1 MEQAC
6 FYSKNNLHDTKQ
18 PDLPPRLNE
27 SMLVLPTQKKSLL
40 KKWNYILAFC
50 LAMVFS
56 SSIFAIN
63 LNVSG
68 ITESPYTDANGIY
81 ISQGTL
87 NGAEYWKHQTKSYYI
102 YYAPYSGGG
111 VYWNLDVNT
120 EDEDNLPDANGVI
133 ASSTSGEVSTAPPI
147 GISFNSGSSGF
158 TSGFSITIAEY
169 STVPEIDISGNGN
182 SITSGDNT
190 PSFAD
195 YTKFASTN
203 VSGGASTRTYTIYNT
218 GTVDALT
225 VGTITI
231 GGTNAADFTVTTPP
245 ASTVAA
251 SGLTTF
257 IITFNPSSSGEKIAT
272 VSIVNNDSNENPY
285 TFTISGYGYTAKNLV
300 VSGITS
306 PSAANGTYTHQGVSG
321 DFQYWKHSTLEYYI
335 YYSLSVRN
343 WIISNTSTTGGT
355 WYFYSFS
362 DLYSPTGLTYT
373 PSSPWTGT
381 VVVNEEV
388 AVPNINIKVGAYA
401 ISNGSVTTLFANNTN
416 FGSLEVASGTRA
428 RSYTIENTGNA
439 TLTLSGASP
448 YFTITGTNASDFS
461 VSTTPS
467 NSILASATTTFGIT
481 FNPSAA
487 GTRTATVTVLSNDPD
502 KATYTFAIQG
512 EGVTPRNLVVSN
524 ITAPSAANG
533 TYIYQG
539 LLNEFQYWKHST
551 QNYYIYNSKLNGID
565 PVWYIDVNTSADL
578 YTPSSY
584 NFYSQTDYVSPVSVS
599 SWTSSSGNS
608 GTPTIQYTEPEINIT
623 GNLINII
630 SGDNTPSLYDFTD
643 LGWVVSGSISKT
655 FTIQNTGIATL
666 NLTGT
671 SPYITFSGAD
681 ASQFSI
687 TSIPSPT
694 IAAGSSTTF
703 GVTFTPSSGT
713 LGARTA
719 TLSIANDDSN
729 ENPYTF
735 SVQSGVGVLPVVTTQ
750 AVSGIGTTTA
760 TGNGNI
766 TTLGSPN
773 PTSYGICYGT
783 TINPDVTGSKVDK
796 GAASA
801 TGAFIAQ
808 LTGLTIGTTYHARAF
823 ATNNVGTVYGD
834 DVIFATNS
842 IPVIAI
848 NDATLSYTENAAA
861 IQIDAAATL
870 SDADGDAD
878 WNGGKLEVQITTNN
892 EAADEISIPDVV
904 GSINTSGAD
913 LQNGATVIGA
923 LNASE
928 GTVTNGTKLIITFN
942 ENATNALVQQ
952 VLQAIHYRNTSD
964 TPGTSN
970 RTITFTATDKNTG
983 SSSDTR
989 TVSITAVNDA
999 PTLTATGTNP
1009 TFTEGGS
1016 ASDLYSSVTASTIES
1031 GQNLIEL
1038 VLTVTNVNNGSNEI
1052 LSIDGSDVALT
1063 NSNSLTTLTNSMS
1076 VSVSVTGTTATV
1088 TVSKVAGINVAAMQ
1102 TLVDGIIYR
1111 NTGENPNTTSRVV
1124 TLTSIKDNGGVAV
1137 GGDDTKALSIASSVT
1152 IVAVNDNPAITG
1164 LPANITVNEDVASN
1178 VNLSATTFS
1187 DADAGSNNVTLRIV
1201 AGAGT
1206 LSASSGGSVIITG
1219 SGTGTLTLTG
1229 TAANIDTYLNT
1240 TSNILYTSILN
1251 TNGTNATTLTLTAND
1266 GGFTGTGG
1274 GTNVSLG
1281 TVNVNITA
1289 VNDDPAITGLPSNI
1303 TVTEDVASNVDFSS
1317 ATLTDVDAGASN
1329 ITLTIVAGAGTLS
1342 ATSGGSVTISGS
1354 GTATLTLSGAV
1365 ANIDAYLN
1373 IASNI
1378 KYTSVLNANGENATT
1393 LTLTANDGGF
1403 TGTGGGTNVSLG
1415 SVNVD
1420 ITAVNDAPTLTSF
1433 AGIVETTT
1441 QNTEVEITLAELKA
1455 QGNQADVDGTVD
1467 AFIVNVVS
1475 TGMLKIGA
1483 NAIAATPFNA
1493 TTNKTINATNN
1504 AYWTPANNAYGTLN
1518 AFTTTVMDNNGD
1530 ESTGAVQA
1538 TVRVN
1543 DITAPSVSS
1552 ITISG
1557 SPAVTAPSITFVVAF
1572 SEPVVNVSTDDFSLT
1587 STGTAAGTIASVSSS
1602 SGTSIDVT
1610 VNSITGTGSI
1620 RLDLLSSTNIADV
1633 SLNTPPAAYA
1643 SGSVHTVDLDGPA
1656 LSSSIPIDGAAG
1668 VATSSNITLTF
1679 SENIAFG
1686 TGNIQIIDLDN
1697 GSSTVTINAAS
1708 PGTQASIS
1716 TNTLTLNPTSDLEEL
1731 TNYAIQ
1737 IAATAID
1744 DVYGNS
1750 YAGISDNTTLNFQ
1763 VADIT
1768 PPVLLSSTPSDNA
1781 TNATLSG
1788 NIVLNF
1794 DDILVAGT
1802 GNVTIMRSSDN
1813 GIFEQ
1818 IAITDSRITVSGTQL
1833 TINPTGIFAKG
1844 TGYYIEIDP
1853 TALDDDAGNSFAG
1866 ISGSSTLNFTTVD
1879 VVINEVVTEPQT
1891 DWSTNIFNGTNGGGP
1906 VSEIDEWVELF
1917 IKSSGIDLSVGWTLE
1932 VSSNAFSGSLNADGA
1947 FEISRYV
1954 GGTGSISNT
1963 ASGSYL
1969 VLGNP
1974 ISSYQ
1979 MTNSTIITLKDP
1991 GGAVVDAVTLF
2002 NSSAP
2007 SANSDNIFNESAQ
2020 RFPNGTDTDT
2030 NTDWTQGQASMGTA
2044 NTGPSV
2050 SFNTASS
2057 SGLESVSSANL
2068 QVDLSAKCGV
2078 PVTVNYTVTGTA
2090 TGGGV
2095 DYTLAN
2101 GTLTIDAGTTNKNIT
2116 IASIIN
2122 DLVVEGDE
2130 TVVVTLSSP
2139 VNATL
2144 GAITVHTYTITDDD
2158 VAVLTIAAT
2167 IQAEEDA
2174 TDGEFTISTDKQ
2186 FDAPVT
2192 VTFTVGGDATSGTDY
2207 TAIGTTVV
2215 FPAFSSTVTIPVEV
2229 IADNLVE
2236 SDETVIVSMT
2246 TTSNSNV
2253 SVAAAPD
2260 SSATVTI
2267 TDNDVAV
2274 LTIAATAQA
2283 EEDAT
2288 DGEFTISTDKQF
2300 DAPVT
2305 VTFTVGGD
2313 ATSGTDYTAIGTTVV
2328 FPAFSSTVTIPVE
2341 VIADNLIESNE
2352 TVIVSMTATS
2362 NSNVSV
2368 AVAPDSSATVTI
2380 TDDDV
2385 AVLTIAATA
2394 QAEEDATDGEF
2405 TISTDKQ
2412 FDAPV
2417 TVTFVVTGSAT
2428 SGTDYT
2434 AIGTTVVFPAFS
2446 STVTIP
2452 VELIADN
2459 LVESDETVIVSM
2471 TTTSNSNV
2479 SVAVAPDSS
2488 ATVTITDDDVAVLS
2502 IAATTQA
2509 EEDAT
2514 DGEFT
2519 ISTDKQFDAPVTVT
2533 FTVGGDAASAT
2544 DYAAI
2549 GTTVVFPAFSS
2560 TVTIPVEVIADNLVE
2575 SDETVIVSMTTT
2587 SNSNVSVAVAPDS
2600 SATVTITDDDVAVL
2614 TIAATAQAEE
2624 DATDGEF
2631 TISTD
2636 KQFDAPV
2643 TVTFVVTGS
2652 ATSGTDYTAI
2662 GTTVVFPAFSS
2673 TVTIPVELI
2682 ADNLVESDETVIV
2695 SMTTTSNS
2703 NVSVAAAPD
2712 SSATVTITDDDVAVL
2727 SIAATTQAEEDATD
2741 GEFTIST
2748 DKQFDAPVT
2757 VTFTVGGDAASGTD
2771 YAAIGTTVVFPAF
2784 SSTVTIPVELIA
2796 DNLVESDETV
2806 IVSMTTT
2813 SNSNVSVAA
2822 APDSSATVTIT
2833 DDDVA
2838 VLTIAATAQAEED
2851 ATDGEFT
2858 ISTDKQFDAPVTV
2871 TFTVG
2876 GDATSGTDYTAI
2888 GTTVVFPAFSSTVTI
2903 PVEVIADNLVES
2915 DETVIV
2921 SMTTTSNSNVSV
2933 AAAPDSSATVTI
2945 TDNDVAVL
2953 TIAATAQAEEDATDG
2968 EFTISTDK
2976 QFDAPVTVTFTVG
2989 GDATSGTDYT
2999 AIGTTVVFP
3008 AFSSTITIPVE
3019 VIADNLIESN
3029 ETVIV
3034 SMTATSNSNVSV
3046 AVAPDSS
3053 ATVTITDD
3061 DVAVLTIAAT
3071 AQAEE
3076 DATDGEFTIST
3087 DKQFDAPV
3095 TVTFVVTGSATS
3107 GTDYTAIGTTVVFPA
3122 FSSTVTIPVELIADN
3137 LVESDET
3144 VIVSMTTT
3152 SNSNVSV
3159 AVAPDS
3165 SATVTITDDD
3175 VAVLSIAA
3183 TTQAEE
3189 DATDGEFTISTD
3201 KQFDAPV
3208 TVTFT
3213 VGGDAAS
3220 ATDYAAIGT
3229 TVVFPA
3235 FSSTVTIPVEV
3246 IADNLVE
3253 SDETVIVSMTTTSN
3267 SNVSVAVAPD
3277 SSATVTITD
3286 DDVAVLTIAA
3296 TAQAEEDAT
3305 DGEFTISTDK
3315 QFDAPVTVTFVVTG
3329 SATSGTDYTAI
3340 GTTVVFPAFSSTVTI
3355 PVELIADNLVESDE
3369 TVIVSMTTTSNSN
3382 VSVAAAP
3389 DSSATVTITDDDVA
3403 VLTIAATAQAEEDAT
3418 DGEFTISTDK
3428 QFDAPV
3434 TVTFTVGGDAT
3445 SGTDYT
3451 AIGTTVVFPA
3461 FSSTV
3466 TIPVEVIADN
3476 LVESDET
3483 VIVSMTT
3490 TSNSDVSVAA
3500 APDSSATVTITDDD
3514 VAMLTI
3520 AATAQ
3525 AEEDAT
3531 DGEFTISTDKQFD
3544 APVTVTFT
3552 VGGDA
3557 TSGTD
3562 YTAIGTTVVF
3572 PAFSSTVTI
3581 PVEVIADY
3589 LVESDETVIV
3599 TMTTTSNLNVTI
3611 AAPPA
3616 STATVTITDDDV
3628 PPTVTTTAASSI
3640 TTTSAILG
3648 GNVTDGGSV
3657 AVTERGVVYSS
3668 ADDTPTI
3675 GETGVIKESNG
3686 DGTGTF
3692 DEPITSLS
3700 INTRYYVNAYATNAV
3715 GTSYGTA
3722 SNFVTHANIPGAP
3735 IVDGSTAN
3743 SLNVAVNVNLNP
3755 DATEFAIYET
3765 STVKFVQANGSL
3777 GSTVVWQTAAQWHVD
3792 VSNTRITVNGLSVGV
3807 TYTFRVKA
3815 RNADNFETDYGEST
3829 TGITCTNPTVA
3840 GTIGSDQIICSG
3852 GTPSPLTS
3860 ILGASNYGGTLEY
3873 KWQHSTTDET
3883 TGFTDISD
3891 SDSDDF
3897 VPGTLTVTTWFK
3909 RLARVSCRGDWT
3921 GAVESNVVKITI
3933 DETPP
3938 VVSAKTGSTVTLDPT
3953 GNYTLLSADLLNS
3966 FSDAGV
3972 GVESVAIVP
3981 PTVNCTNIGLTTVTV
3996 TVTDSCGN
4004 HTVVTPQ
4011 ITVLEGSALLSPW
4024 ISCMVGASNG
4034 TTTYSPC
4041 TNNGTFTLTS
4051 TGLSSSNAD
4060 IQEFTYQTIGNT
4072 GTVIARVSEIENGG
4086 WLGVEMRES
4095 CASNAKTV
4103 LFKTRYYN
4111 SNVIIGYRTATGKSM
4126 TNVSQTAQLTRWM
4139 KIQRNGTQFTVYT
4152 SVNGTTWTKKYTA
4165 TVSMS
4170 TNILAGIFTE
4180 SVRSDRTS
4188 IAQFDHAEVSTSI
4201 KSAEILDDETI
4212 ATGQQVDIYPNPA
4225 DELVNIVMPD
4235 NEAKVK
4241 VTMTSMQG
4249 NVVLTTIFYGSEAQI
4264 NTSHLNPGVY
4274 VLRFE
4279 TEGNVI
4285 TKRLVIM

>member
-1 MEQAC
+1 MKQFLLFLMITIVLLLGGQATV
-6 FYSKNNLHDTKQ
+6 KAQTTLAAGDIAIV
-18 PDLPPRLNE
+18 RENE
-27 SMLVLPTQKKSLL
+27 DNAAEGFSFVTLVPISGNTVIYFTDEGWAGTTWYGTSEGHFKYTAPSGG
-40 KKWNYILAFC
+40 LA
-50 LAMVFS
+50 AGSVVH
-56 SSIFAIN
+56 IN
-63 LNVSG
+63 EISTNTPGVSG
-68 ITESPYTDANGIY
+68 AG
-81 ISQGTL
+81 GTVEM
-87 NGAEYWKHQTKSYYI
+87 AW
-102 YYAPYSGGG
+102 
-111 VYWNLDVNT
+111 
-120 EDEDNLPDANGVI
+120 
-133 ASSTSGEVSTAPPI
+133 SSTSLNFSGGESIIVYQTSASSKPTAAQLTFIAGIMLNDGSSATEVYDASTLWTSSTITIATVNTCQIPTGLTNGTNCFSMFAGGSEPTSTFNVRYNCTLISGTKSELLEAINNKANWIYQTTGGYSTSDVCSFTVSSASPEMNITGNGTTIADGDATPSATDSTDFGSTDVASGMIVKTFTIQNTGTASLNLSSSPI
-147 GISFNSGSSGF
+147 VAVSGSS
-158 TSGFSITIAEY
+158 
-169 STVPEIDISGNGN
+169 
-182 SITSGDNT
+182 
-190 PSFAD
+190 
-195 YTKFASTN
+195 
-203 VSGGASTRTYTIYNT
+203 
-218 GTVDALT
+218 
-225 VGTITI
+225 
-231 GGTNAADFTVTTPP
+231 DFTVTTQP
-245 ASTVAA
+245 
-251 SGLTTF
+251 TTPVSAGSSVTF
-257 IITFNPSSSGEKIAT
+257 QVTFNPSGSGTHTATLSIANNDADENPYNFSIQGVGTAPEPEMKISGNSVEILDGDVTPSTSDYTDYGLADINTGSVTYTYTIENQGLAALTLSGSPIVSSSSSDFTVTQPPVSSIAAGGST
-272 VSIVNNDSNENPY
+272 TFQVTFNPTATGTRTATLSIANNDSNENPY
-285 TFTISGYGYTAKNLV
+285 DFTLQGYGTSQNLSVGDIAFIGYNSDDPDGFTFITLKAIPSTEMIYFTEEGWNGSAWSGSSTETHYAWQAPAGGLSIGSIVYVYESSSNVLTASTGTISGML
-300 VSGITS
+300 SGSTFNFSGGDQVLAYQSGSGVKPTS
-306 PSAANGTYTHQGVSG
+306 PTFIAGLHADY
-321 DFQYWKHSTLEYYI
+321 FSTNY
-335 YYSLSVRN
+335 N
-343 WIISNTSTTGGT
+343 STTT
-355 WYFYSFS
+355 WSQS
-362 DLYSPTGLTYT
+362 ASAGEQNASTVPTGLTNGVNCVSLFPATTEEDNAKYN
-373 PSSPWTGT
+373 GT
-381 VVVNEEV
+381 
-388 AVPNINIKVGAYA
+388 
-401 ISNGSVTTLFANNTN
+401 L
-416 FGSLEVASGTRA
+416 
-428 RSYTIENTGNA
+428 TGNSNA
-439 TLTLSGASP
+439 IRTAINTYTNWISKSDTYYDISP
-448 YFTITGTNASDFS
+448 TGY
-461 VSTTPS
+461 TTPS
-467 NSILASATTTFGIT
+467 ITLAAEI
-481 FNPSAA
+481 
-487 GTRTATVTVLSNDPD
+487 
-502 KATYTFAIQG
+502 
-512 EGVTPRNLVVSN
+512 NL
-524 ITAPSAANG
+524 
-533 TYIYQG
+533 
-539 LLNEFQYWKHST
+539 L
-551 QNYYIYNSKLNGID
+551 
-565 PVWYIDVNTSADL
+565 
-578 YTPSSY
+578 
-584 NFYSQTDYVSPVSVS
+584 
-599 SWTSSSGNS
+599 GNS
-608 GTPTIQYTEPEINIT
+608 VTIAD
-623 GNLINII
+623 
-630 SGDNTPSLYDFTD
+630 GDAIPSVTDDTDF
-643 LGWVVSGSISKT
+643 GSVAVSGGTVSHT
-655 FTIQNTGIATL
+655 FTIQNTGSLTL

-671 SPYITFSGAD
+671 PIV
-681 ASQFSI
+681 
-687 TSIPSPT
+687 SIPTSDFAVTTQPSGTT
-694 IAAGSSTTF
+694 IASGGSL
-703 GVTFTPSSGT
+703 TFTVEFNPTAVGT
-713 LGARTA
+713 RTA
-719 TLSIANDDSN
+719 TISIANDDSD
-729 ENPYTF
+729 ENPYNF
-735 SVQSGVGVLPVVTTQ
+735 SIQ
-750 AVSGIGTTTA
+750 GTGTNTA
-760 TGNGNI
+760 
-766 TTLGSPN
+766 P
-773 PTSYGICYGT
+773 
-783 TINPDVTGSKVDK
+783 
-796 GAASA
+796 
-801 TGAFIAQ
+801 
-808 LTGLTIGTTYHARAF
+808 
-823 ATNNVGTVYGD
+823 
-834 DVIFATNS
+834 S
-842 IPVIAI
+842 ISISDI
-848 NDATLSYTENAAA
+848 TLSYTENAAA
-861 IQIDAAATL
+861 TQTDATATL

-878 WNGGKLEVQITTNN
+878 WNGGKLEVQITANN
-892 EAADEISIPDVV
+892 ETADEISIPDNIV
-904 GSINTSGAD
+904 GTINTSGTN
-913 LQNGATVIGA
+913 LQNGATVIGT
-923 LNASE
+923 LSASE
-928 GTVTNGTKLIITFN
+928 GTVTNGTKLTITFN
-942 ENATNALVQQ
+942 ANATNALVQQ
-952 VLQAIHYRNTSD
+952 VLRAIHYRNTSD

-970 RTITFTATDKNTG
+970 RTITFTATDKNAG

-999 PTLTATGTNP
+999 PVLAAIEGTALSY
-1009 TFTEGGS
+1009 TE
-1016 ASDLYSSVTASTIES
+1016 
-1031 GQNLIEL
+1031 N
-1038 VLTVTNVNNGSNEI
+1038 
-1052 LSIDGSDVALT
+1052 
-1063 NSNSLTTLTNSMS
+1063 
-1076 VSVSVTGTTATV
+1076 
-1088 TVSKVAGINVAAMQ
+1088 AAA
-1102 TLVDGIIYR
+1102 
-1111 NTGENPNTTSRVV
+1111 
-1124 TLTSIKDNGGVAV
+1124 TSI
-1137 GGDDTKALSIASSVT
+1137 
-1152 IVAVNDNPAITG
+1152 
-1164 LPANITVNEDVASN
+1164 
-1178 VNLSATTFS
+1178 
-1187 DADAGSNNVTLRIV
+1187 
-1201 AGAGT
+1201 
-1206 LSASSGGSVIITG
+1206 
-1219 SGTGTLTLTG
+1219 TGTLTVSDVDNANMTSATVQITVNYQNGQDILSFTNQNGITG
-1229 TAANIDTYLNT
+1229 SWNVGTGIMSLSGSATKAFYETALRDVKYNNT
-1240 TSNILYTSILN
+1240 SDNPNTSSRTVSFTVNDGDVNSNIQTRGI
-1251 TNGTNATTLTLTAND
+1251 
-1266 GGFTGTGG
+1266 
-1274 GTNVSLG
+1274 NVS
-1281 TVNVNITA
+1281 
-1289 VNDDPAITGLPSNI
+1289 
-1303 TVTEDVASNVDFSS
+1303 
-1317 ATLTDVDAGASN
+1317 
-1329 ITLTIVAGAGTLS
+1329 
-1342 ATSGGSVTISGS
+1342 
-1354 GTATLTLSGAV
+1354 
-1365 ANIDAYLN
+1365 
-1373 IASNI
+1373 
-1378 KYTSVLNANGENATT
+1378 
-1393 LTLTANDGGF
+1393 
-1403 TGTGGGTNVSLG
+1403 
-1415 SVNVD
+1415 
-1420 ITAVNDAPTLTSF
+1420 AVNDAPTLTSF
-1433 AGIVETTT
+1433 AGIIETTT

-1475 TGMLKIGA
+1475 TGTLKIGA

-1716 TNTLTLNPTSDLEEL
+1716 TNTLALNPTSDLEEL

-1802 GNVTIMRSSDN
+1802 GNVTIRRSSDD

-1818 IAITDSRITVSGTQL
+1818 IAITDSRITISGTQL

-1891 DWSTNIFNGTNGGGP
+1891 DWSTNIFNGTNGGGS

-1932 VSSNAFSGSLNADGA
+1932 VSSNAFSGSLNADGV

-1979 MTNSTIITLKDP
+1979 MTNSTTITLKDP

-2101 GTLTIDAGTTNKNIT
+2101 GTLTIDAGTTSKNIT

-2158 VAVLTIAAT
+2158 VAALTIAAT
-2167 IQAEEDA
+2167 AQAEEDA

-2192 VTFTVGGDATSGTDY
+2192 VTFTVGGDAASGTDY

-2246 TTSNSNV
+2246 TTSNS
-2253 SVAAAPD
+2253 D
-2260 SSATVTI
+2260 
-2267 TDNDVAV
+2267 
-2274 LTIAATAQA
+2274 
-2283 EEDAT
+2283 
-2288 DGEFTISTDKQF
+2288 
-2300 DAPVT
+2300 
-2305 VTFTVGGD
+2305 
-2313 ATSGTDYTAIGTTVV
+2313 
-2328 FPAFSSTVTIPVE
+2328 
-2341 VIADNLIESNE
+2341 
-2352 TVIVSMTATS
+2352 
-2362 NSNVSV
+2362 
-2368 AVAPDSSATVTI
+2368 
-2380 TDDDV
+2380 
-2385 AVLTIAATA
+2385 
-2394 QAEEDATDGEF
+2394 
-2405 TISTDKQ
+2405 
-2412 FDAPV
+2412 
-2417 TVTFVVTGSAT
+2417 
-2428 SGTDYT
+2428 
-2434 AIGTTVVFPAFS
+2434 
-2446 STVTIP
+2446 
-2452 VELIADN
+2452 
-2459 LVESDETVIVSM
+2459 
-2471 TTTSNSNV
+2471 
-2479 SVAVAPDSS
+2479 
-2488 ATVTITDDDVAVLS
+2488 
-2502 IAATTQA
+2502 
-2509 EEDAT
+2509 
-2514 DGEFT
+2514 
-2519 ISTDKQFDAPVTVT
+2519 
-2533 FTVGGDAASAT
+2533 
-2544 DYAAI
+2544 
-2549 GTTVVFPAFSS
+2549 
-2560 TVTIPVEVIADNLVE
+2560 
-2575 SDETVIVSMTTT
+2575 
-2587 SNSNVSVAVAPDS
+2587 
-2600 SATVTITDDDVAVL
+2600 
-2614 TIAATAQAEE
+2614 
-2624 DATDGEF
+2624 
-2631 TISTD
+2631 
-2636 KQFDAPV
+2636 
-2643 TVTFVVTGS
+2643 
-2652 ATSGTDYTAI
+2652 
-2662 GTTVVFPAFSS
+2662 
-2673 TVTIPVELI
+2673 
-2682 ADNLVESDETVIV
+2682 
-2695 SMTTTSNS
+2695 
-2703 NVSVAAAPD
+2703 VSVAAAPD

-2727 SIAATTQAEEDATD
+2727 SIAATT
-2741 GEFTIST
+2741 
-2748 DKQFDAPVT
+2748 
-2757 VTFTVGGDAASGTD
+2757 
-2771 YAAIGTTVVFPAF
+2771 
-2784 SSTVTIPVELIA
+2784 
-2796 DNLVESDETV
+2796 
-2806 IVSMTTT
+2806 
-2813 SNSNVSVAA
+2813 
-2822 APDSSATVTIT
+2822 
-2833 DDDVA
+2833 
-2838 VLTIAATAQAEED
+2838 
-2851 ATDGEFT
+2851 
-2858 ISTDKQFDAPVTV
+2858 
-2871 TFTVG
+2871 
-2876 GDATSGTDYTAI
+2876 
-2888 GTTVVFPAFSSTVTI
+2888 
-2903 PVEVIADNLVES
+2903 
-2915 DETVIV
+2915 
-2921 SMTTTSNSNVSV
+2921 
-2933 AAAPDSSATVTI
+2933 
-2945 TDNDVAVL
+2945 
-2953 TIAATAQAEEDATDG
+2953 
-2968 EFTISTDK
+2968 
-2976 QFDAPVTVTFTVG
+2976 
-2989 GDATSGTDYT
+2989 
-2999 AIGTTVVFP
+2999 
-3008 AFSSTITIPVE
+3008 
-3019 VIADNLIESN
+3019 
-3029 ETVIV
+3029 
-3034 SMTATSNSNVSV
+3034 
-3046 AVAPDSS
+3046 
-3053 ATVTITDD
+3053 
-3061 DVAVLTIAAT
+3061 
-3071 AQAEE
+3071 
-3076 DATDGEFTIST
+3076 
-3087 DKQFDAPV
+3087 
-3095 TVTFVVTGSATS
+3095 
-3107 GTDYTAIGTTVVFPA
+3107 
-3122 FSSTVTIPVELIADN
+3122 
-3137 LVESDET
+3137 
-3144 VIVSMTTT
+3144 
-3152 SNSNVSV
+3152 
-3159 AVAPDS
+3159 
-3165 SATVTITDDD
+3165 
-3175 VAVLSIAA
+3175 
-3183 TTQAEE
+3183 
-3189 DATDGEFTISTD
+3189 
-3201 KQFDAPV
+3201 
-3208 TVTFT
+3208 
-3213 VGGDAAS
+3213 
-3220 ATDYAAIGT
+3220 
-3229 TVVFPA
+3229 
-3235 FSSTVTIPVEV
+3235 
-3246 IADNLVE
+3246 
-3253 SDETVIVSMTTTSN
+3253 
-3267 SNVSVAVAPD
+3267 
-3277 SSATVTITD
+3277 
-3286 DDVAVLTIAA
+3286 
-3296 TAQAEEDAT
+3296 
-3305 DGEFTISTDK
+3305 
-3315 QFDAPVTVTFVVTG
+3315 
-3329 SATSGTDYTAI
+3329 
-3340 GTTVVFPAFSSTVTI
+3340 
-3355 PVELIADNLVESDE
+3355 
-3369 TVIVSMTTTSNSN
+3369 
-3382 VSVAAAP
+3382 
-3389 DSSATVTITDDDVA
+3389 
-3403 VLTIAATAQAEEDAT
+3403 QAEEDAT

-3514 VAMLTI
+3514 VAVLSI
-3520 AATAQ
+3520 AATTQ

-3581 PVEVIADY
+3581 PVEVIADN

-3599 TMTTTSNLNVTI
+3599 SMTATSNSNVSVAAAPDSSATVTIIDDDVAVLTIAATIQAEEDATDGEFTISTDKQFDAPVTVTFTVGGDATSGTDYTAIGTTVVFPAFSSTVTIPVEVIADNLVESDETVIVSMTTTSNSDVSVAVAPDSSATVTITDDDVAVLTI
-3611 AAPPA
+3611 AATSQAEEDATDGEFTISTDKQFDAPVTVTFTVGGDATSGTDYTAIGTTVVFPA
-3616 STATVTITDDDV
+3616 FSSTVTIPVEVIADNLVESDETVIVSMTTTSNSDVSVAVAPDSSATVTITDDDVAVLTIAATAQAEEDATDGEFTISTDKQFDAPVTVTFAVGGDAASGTDYTAIGTTVVFPAFSNTVTIPVEVIADNLVESDETVIVSMTTTSNSDVSVAAAPDSSATVTITDDDV

-3657 AVTERGVVYSS
+3657 TVTERGVVYSS
-3668 ADDTPTI
+3668 TDDTPTI

-3700 INTRYYVNAYATNAV
+3700 INTRYYINAYATNAV

-3755 DATEFAIYET
+3755 DLTEFAIYET
-3765 STVKFVQANGSL
+3765 STAKFVQANGSL

-3840 GTIGSDQIICSG
+3840 GTIGSDQIICDGS
-3852 GTPSPLTS
+3852 TPSPLTS

-3921 GAVESNVVKITI
+3921 GAVESNVVKITV

-3981 PTVNCTNIGLTTVTV
+3981 PTVNCTNLGLTTVTV

-4034 TTTYSPC
+4034 TAIYSPC

-4201 KSAEILDDETI
+4201 KSVEILDDETI

-4264 NTSHLNPGVY
+4264 NTSHINPGVY